1 MTKPTYQQYHVD
13 IPLTNIS
20 VGYNPGG
27 YIANGLFPVVPVEF
41 ISGKYFIYS
50 KGDWLRRE
58 AQVRAPGTRAVRGG
72 YALST
77 GQYTC
82 NESAFATQVTDEQ
95 VANSNNPLNPLR
107 DGTEF
112 VTRQLMADMESQV
125 ATLALGTGTWT
136 GSATPG
142 VLWGNRSEERRVGK
156 ECRL

>member
-72 YALST
+72 YAL
-77 GQYTC
+77 
-82 NESAFATQVTDEQ
+82 
-95 VANSNNPLNPLR
+95 
-107 DGTEF
+107 
-112 VTRQLMADMESQV
+112 
-125 ATLALGTGTWT
+125 
-136 GSATPG
+136 
-142 VLWGNRSEERRVGK
+142 
-156 ECRL
+156 